1 MFLRHSS
8 ISSILRHYTAKP
20 RRRLTHAQSSSWL
33 GAAGLEVRREPRD
46 SAQIHGWEQARQKP
60 ASAALFTHFPQA
72 PFDQNHPSNSWG
84 AKLERFF
91 DRGFKTPA
99 LHLLENLRGLRAAGK
114 ERAVFTHNLR
124 ELGAAICAC
133 WG

>member
-1 MFLRHSS
+1 MTLLKFM
-8 ISSILRHYTAKP
+8 
-20 RRRLTHAQSSSWL
+20 
-33 GAAGLEVRREPRD
+33 AGSKLVRSQRP
-46 SAQIHGWEQARQKP
+46 P
-60 ASAALFTHFPQA
+60 PFFTHFPQA

-99 LHLLENLRGLRAAGK
+99 LHLLESLRGLGAAGK
-114 ERAVFTHNLR
+114 VRAVFTHNLR